1 VQDSTSD
8 KEQSVQVCAHCGNEN
23 RAGTT
28 FCERCGV
35 ALVPVPLATRQL
47 AVDEAARLSSSTLG
61 PDGLIIIQVGSQTVP
76 IMVRVKKEVILGR
89 VTDFSEGVTY
99 INLTP
104 YGAEEG
110 GVSRRHAR
118 LMRDNNA
125 LYLMDL
131 NSTNGT
137 RLNGEALPASVERRV
152 QDGDEIMLGRLKVY
166 VYFSP

>member
-1 VQDSTSD
+1 MPLCV
-8 KEQSVQVCAHCGNEN
+8 HCGNEN
-23 RAGTT
+23 QEGTIY
-28 FCERCGV
+28 CERCGV
-35 ALVPVPLATRQL
+35 AQVPMPLTTRQL
-47 AVDEAARLSSSTLG
+47 SIDEADRLTTSTLG
-61 PDGLIIIQVGSQTVP
+61 PDGVLILQVGAEPTP
-76 IMVRVKKEVILGR
+76 IMIRIKKEVVLGR

-104 YGAEEG
+104 HGADEC

-137 RLNGEALPASVERRV
+137 RLNGEPLPASAERRV
-152 QDGDEIMLGRLKVY
+152 QDGDELMLGRLKLY
-166 VYFSP
+166 IYFSP